1 MNMRKG
7 ILGMSVIVLAGKV
20 VSTWLASSNMRTI
33 IRNYILTI
41 LKLGIWH
48 VERGQV
54 GVGIELLLEWQV
66 LLTWQGSYPSRALSG
81 KVIYLPK

>member
-1 MNMRKG
+1 MRKG

-20 VSTWLASSNMRTI
+20 VSTWSASSNMRTI

-48 VERGQV
+48 MERGQV

-66 LLTWQGSYPSRALSG
+66 LLTWQGSYQQ
-81 KVIYLPK
+81 K